1 MGKLSDLIRI
11 SNPKVL
17 GIDASTNS
25 FAFCII
31 QNGKAVKFGEINFN
45 GATIYDRILDAKK
58 KIKSLKAT
66 GIFEVDYISLEAAVV
81 VRSVGTGIKMAYVF
95 GAIMGELMNDSV
107 KIIEVNPIEWQS
119 YIGNKNFNK
128 SQKELIKQEF
138 PDKSDTW
145 IKNKIRERRKLIT
158 IDFVKS
164 LGVDTDNNNVSDA
177 AGIAWFVY
185 NKIGSNK

>member
-11 SNPKVL
+11 NDPKVL
-17 GIDASTNS
+17 GVDASTNS

-31 QNGKAVKFGEINFN
+31 QNGKAIKFGEINFI
-45 GATIYDRILDAKK
+45 GATIYDRILDARK
-58 KIKSLKAT
+58 KIRSLKAT
-66 GIFEVDYISLEAAVV
+66 GIFDVDYITLESAVV

-95 GAIMGELMNDSV
+95 GAIMGELMDDDA

-119 YIGNKNFNK
+119 FIGNKNFNK
-128 SQKELIKQEF
+128 SQKELIKKEF

-145 IKNKIRERRKLIT
+145 IKNKIRERRKMIT

-164 LGVDTDNNNVSDA
+164 LGVNTENNNVADA
-177 AGIAWFVY
+177 AGIAWFSY
-185 NKIGSNK
+185 NKIGSR